1 MQGTQIGDNAKLEY
15 VCADK
20 NVTIGEGRE
29 LKGSE
34 TYQVFIKK
42 AAKV

>member
-1 MQGTQIGDNAKLEY
+1 MQGKQVGENARLEY

-20 NVTIGEGRE
+20 DVTVGEGRE

-42 AAKV
+42 AGKV